1 MMNSLRAGWRPLLSG
16 LVLAALLAACATDDE
31 DEIVIAPVPD
41 IEAQFKPEMV
51 WSKTVTTTIGEDVSN
66 ALGDFWHV
74 IWPWSDAPGKDR
86 PVEGILAPDL
96 YPVVYEQRIYV
107 ANGEGLLVAL
117 DRNGDELWRY
127 WVGDRLSGGMSA
139 GSGLLVV
146 GTPEGEVLALDAA
159 TGVEKWRNFVS
170 SEVISPPA
178 IGENLIVVRTVDG
191 KLFALDVDTGERKW
205 FSDRN
210 VPLLTQRGTS
220 SPLIGG
226 GITVAGFDNGKV
238 AAFRLDNGQPLWEKR
253 VGQPTGRSE
262 IERIADVDTNPVV
275 FGSVMYAASVNGSII
290 AVDLRNGETLW
301 QRELSTYRNLAIDA
315 EMLFASN
322 AQGHLV
328 ALDRRNG
335 FVVWTQKALE
345 NRQLSAPA
353 LIGDFVVVGD
363 MEGYL
368 HFMKRDDGSFVAQT
382 SVDSDGLQTQPQA
395 LDRQL
400 LVYDR
405 SDTLHLLALP

>member
-1 MMNSLRAGWRPLLSG
+1 MIKTLHASWRPLLSG
-16 LVLAALLAACATDDE
+16 VVLAALLAACAAEE

-41 IEAQFKPEMV
+41 IQAQFEPDEL
-51 WSKTVTTTIGEDVSN
+51 WSRTITTTVGEDVSN
-66 ALGDFWHV
+66 ALGDFWHT
-74 IWPWSDAPGKDR
+74 IWPWSEAPGIDR
-86 PVEGILAPDL
+86 PVDGILPADL
-96 YPVVYEQRIYV
+96 YPVVYEQHIFV
-107 ANGEGLLVAL
+107 ANSEGLLVAL
-117 DRNGDELWRY
+117 DRKGNEVWRY
-127 WVGDRLSGGMSA
+127 WLGSRLSGGMAA

-159 TGVEKWRNFVS
+159 TGVEKWRNVVS

-178 IGENLIVVRTVDG
+178 IGEGMIVVRTVDG
-191 KLFALDVDTGERKW
+191 KLFALDVDSGERKW

-226 GITVAGFDNGKV
+226 GIAVAGFDNGKV
-238 AAFRLDNGQPLWEKR
+238 AAFRLDNGQPMWEKR

-262 IERIADVDTNPVV
+262 IERIADVDTNPVM
-275 FGSVMYAASVNGSII
+275 FGSVMYAASVNGTII

-301 QRELSTYRNLAIDA
+301 QRELSTYRNLGIDA

-322 AQGHLV
+322 AQGHVV

-335 FVVWTQKALE
+335 FVLWTQKALE

-353 LIGDFVVVGD
+353 VIGEFVVVGD

-368 HFMKRDDGSFVAQT
+368 HFVRRDDGSFVAQT
-382 SVDSDGLQTQPQA
+382 SVDSDGLQTQPLA
-395 LDRQL
+395 MDRQL

-405 SDTLHLLALP
+405 SDTLHMLALP